1 MSKPCSWPPSQ
12 PHSRVTPGMSQIK
25 PLAPELAEGSS
36 CPPTAMLYFQISH
49 PVPSPAHD
57 TGLQPQLCC
66 LLPRSAAGHS
76 AQPLIPGL
84 VQFQAISKGL
94 QLLWGGPNCPVCAGH
109 LRTCLPCTWVAVRP
123 GPSIRA
129 SPALRVAMDETL
141 FCYKPHL
148 HHCPRLLGVMW

>member
-1 MSKPCSWPPSQ
+1 MTPSRSSHNAPRTAHLYLYDT
-12 PHSRVTPGMSQIK
+12 PHMALVEEEK
-25 PLAPELAEGSS
+25 
-36 CPPTAMLYFQISH
+36 
-49 PVPSPAHD
+49 SP
-57 TGLQPQLCC
+57 QPQLCC